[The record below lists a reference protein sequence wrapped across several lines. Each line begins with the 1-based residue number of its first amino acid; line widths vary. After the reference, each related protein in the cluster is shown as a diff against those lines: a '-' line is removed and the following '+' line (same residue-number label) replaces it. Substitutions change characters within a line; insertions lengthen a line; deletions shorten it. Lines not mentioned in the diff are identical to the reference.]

1 LHNQAPLND
10 NSVILVIDDETT
22 VCRIIGSILEREG
35 LRCEEAHDGRTG
47 MELAAEHSP
56 NLVILDLFL
65 PDLDGM
71 EILQQLRLWYKAPI
85 LVISGRGEE
94 DTVIRALELGADD
107 YVTKPFRPRELA
119 ARVRAL
125 LRRAQQLPARNP
137 IVELGELTID
147 IPHRRARRNREEIHL
162 TRTEFDILAFL
173 AVNLDRVVTPSMISN
188 RVMGFDN
195 FDYSQSLRVHVG
207 HIRKKI
213 EPDPSSPAYLITES
227 GVGYRLQV
235 PDTEGEDAKDNG

>member
-1 LHNQAPLND
+1 VHNQVPSHDQA
-10 NSVILVIDDETT
+10 VILVIDDETA

-35 LRCEEAHDGRTG
+35 LRSEAAHDGRTG
-47 MELAAEHSP
+47 MEMAAAQSP
-56 NLVILDLFL
+56 NLLILDLFL

-71 EILQQLRLWYKAPI
+71 EVLQQLRLWYKAPI

-94 DTVIRALELGADD
+94 ETVIRALELGADD

-125 LRRAQQLPARNP
+125 MRRAQQLPARNP
-137 IVELGELTID
+137 IVEVGELMID
-147 IPHRRARRNREEIHL
+147 IAHRRVRRAGEDVHL

-213 EPDPSSPAYLITES
+213 EPEPSSPSYLITES

-235 PDTEGEDAKDNG
+235 PDSEAESG

>member
-1 LHNQAPLND
+1 MHDQTAQND
-10 NSVILVIDDETT
+10 NTVILVIDDETT

-35 LRCEEAHDGRTG
+35 LRCEAAHDGQTG

-94 DTVIRALELGADD
+94 ETVIRALELGADD
-107 YVTKPFRPRELA
+107 YVIKPFRPRELA

-125 LRRAQQLPARNP
+125 MRRSQQLPARNP
-137 IVELGELTID
+137 IVEVGELTID
-147 IPHRRARRNREEIHL
+147 IAHRRVRRKGEDVHL

-213 EPDPSSPAYLITES
+213 EPEPSSPAYLITES
-227 GVGYRLQV
+227 GVGYRLQI
-235 PDTEGEDAKDNG
+235 PDLDGPDVKKTE

>member
-1 LHNQAPLND
+1 MRNRIALKNHP
-10 NSVILVIDDETT
+10 VILVIDDETT
-22 VCRIIGSILEREG
+22 VCRIVVSILERDG
-35 LRCEEAHDGRTG
+35 LRCVAANDGRSG
-47 MELAAEHSP
+47 LELAAEKSP
-56 NLVILDLFL
+56 NLIVLDLFL

-71 EILQQLRLWYKAPI
+71 EVLQQLRLWYRAPI
-85 LVISGRGEE
+85 LIISGRGEE
-94 DTVIRALELGADD
+94 ETVIRALELGADD
-107 YVTKPFRPRELA
+107 YLTKPFRHRELA

-137 IVELGELTID
+137 VVEVGELSVD
-147 IPHRRARRNREEIHL
+147 IARRRVRRGGEDIHL

-173 AVNLDRVVTPSMISN
+173 AVNLDRVVTPTMISN

-195 FDYSQSLRVHVG
+195 IDYSQSLRVHVG

-213 EPDPSSPAYLITES
+213 ETEPSSPCYLITES

-235 PDTEGEDAKDNG
+235 PESETGYERSLE